1 MNENKQLPSVVV
13 PWVIMVH
20 CLLYGV
26 SPVDIIPDIPIVG
39 QIDDFIIM
47 ASGTLNLCVK
57 CSGKVVTRM
66 LQQERFQYIFRKK
79 MEVNFLSE
87 FVTMNDTFTQQ
98 ITNGLYVNQN
108 NNLKI
113 L

>member
-1 MNENKQLPSVVV
+1 
-13 PWVIMVH
+13 
-20 CLLYGV
+20 
-26 SPVDIIPDIPIVG
+26 
-39 QIDDFIIM
+39 
-47 ASGTLNLCVK
+47 
-57 CSGKVVTRM
+57 
-66 LQQERFQYIFRKK
+66 